1 MQLPEGQGISP
12 ELLELYSPILNVC
25 KHYRWAVGMQIAQDV
40 AVSDPQQALDFI
52 VGNSGDATSV
62 AVGNDFW
69 KGGSVPPLD
78 AGFYFSQLGP
88 ELNPEQV
95 LDRLALLRS

>member
-1 MQLPEGQGISP
+1 MLAIVEMPP
-12 ELLELYSPILNVC
+12 ALL
-25 KHYRWAVGMQIAQDV
+25 
-40 AVSDPQQALDFI
+40 
-52 VGNSGDATSV
+52 
-62 AVGNDFW
+62 GNDFW